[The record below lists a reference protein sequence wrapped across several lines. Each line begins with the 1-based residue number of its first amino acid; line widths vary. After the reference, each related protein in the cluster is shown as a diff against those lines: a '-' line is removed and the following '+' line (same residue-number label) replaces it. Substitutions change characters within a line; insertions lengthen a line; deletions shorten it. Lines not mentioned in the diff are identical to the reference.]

1 MKKGDYFGS
10 HRVIAPKG
18 LLPQAADK
26 IDNDPAICSNEI
38 LIDVIA
44 LQPTATAFGRIKSE
58 CGGDKEKIART
69 ILDIVEDRG
78 KFQDPVTKSGGMLI
92 GRIKEIGEDLKD
104 RIDARPGDKI
114 ATLVSLSLT
123 PLKIYRIDRID
134 TDTEQVYCEA
144 DAILFESG
152 IFTKIPEDLGEA
164 LSLAIMDVAG
174 APAQVAVNAKAGDTV
189 VVVGAG
195 KAGLLCLAEAKKRV
209 APTGTVVCMEYSEAQ
224 CEIVRD
230 LGIADIVIQANGQ
243 EPLASYQAYLEAT
256 GGRLADFTVNTVNV
270 PNTELSAILVT
281 KDTGRIYFFSMS
293 TDFVKASLGAEGV
306 KKYVSMLIGNG
317 YYPGHAEITF
327 DIIRNNQKVRDYFV
341 GKYCR

>member
-1 MKKGDYFGS
+1 M
-10 HRVIAPKG
+10 
-18 LLPQAADK
+18 
-26 IDNDPAICSNEI
+26 
-38 LIDVIA
+38 
-44 LQPTATAFGRIKSE
+44 
-58 CGGDKEKIART
+58 
-69 ILDIVEDRG
+69 
-78 KFQDPVTKSGGMLI
+78 
-92 GRIKEIGEDLKD
+92 
-104 RIDARPGDKI
+104 
-114 ATLVSLSLT
+114 SLSLT

-281 KDTGRIYFFSMS
+281 KDTGKIYFFSMS

>member
-281 KDTGRIYFFSMS
+281 KDTGKIYFFSMS

>member
-114 ATLVSLSLT
+114 
-123 PLKIYRIDRID
+123 
-134 TDTEQVYCEA
+134 
-144 DAILFESG
+144 ILNGG
-152 IFTKIPEDLGEA
+152 IRMGEV
-164 LSLAIMDVAG
+164 LIS
-174 APAQVAVNAKAGDTV
+174 
-189 VVVGAG
+189 
-195 KAGLLCLAEAKKRV
+195 
-209 APTGTVVCMEYSEAQ
+209 
-224 CEIVRD
+224 
-230 LGIADIVIQANGQ
+230 
-243 EPLASYQAYLEAT
+243 
-256 GGRLADFTVNTVNV
+256 RL
-270 PNTELSAILVT
+270 
-281 KDTGRIYFFSMS
+281 
-293 TDFVKASLGAEGV
+293 
-306 KKYVSMLIGNG
+306 
-317 YYPGHAEITF
+317 
-327 DIIRNNQKVRDYFV
+327 
-341 GKYCR
+341 